1 MVAMRMSTVGKSSRM
16 VGTQPLATR
25 MTGSFRGHS
34 ATGIMNNSFMNES
47 KSIKVYAASV
57 SWFAAMALLP
67 NKRVLSVSHTNYLI
81 SELCRGPRLHWQLLM

>member
-34 ATGIMNNSFMNES
+34 AAGIMNNSLVNER
-47 KSIKVYAASV
+47 KSAKVCAASV

-67 NKRVLSVSHTNYLI
+67 NRWALYGSHIKYHLNYAGVQG
-81 SELCRGPRLHWQLLM
+81 CVGNG